1 MPMSSS
7 CCASPH
13 EFDGLRQYRAQQRCT
28 HAISFNEHHG
38 SMEAWKHGSIADS
51 LERCPEPREWQSDPR
66 PHDGEDAI
74 VPGRQNY
81 VP

>member
-1 MPMSSS
+1 MNSMVCDSTVRSSD
-7 CCASPH
+7 AH
-13 EFDGLRQYRAQQRCT
+13 TRLALTNTMEAWK
-28 HAISFNEHHG
+28 HG